1 MATAGTIELIPKE
14 VEAVKE
20 RARSARRFQLFAI
33 LFFVVSAA
41 VGGLLF
47 YYRQTRAQDLETVQ
61 AEAGRHEAAIADLSD
76 IETKIIGL
84 QDRTTAIP
92 RIFAERDY
100 FSTALVAVEISR
112 PLNVDVTGITMERGD
127 SEVAINGETASYSS
141 LAAFLDNLVSSQ
153 RGGTL
158 FLQAGLTSVNLDPST
173 GTISFTIESVMKAGG
188 LKKQ

>member
-33 LFFVVSAA
+33 LFFIVSAA

-61 AEAGRHEAAIADLSD
+61 AEVGRHEAAIADLSD
-76 IETKIIGL
+76 IETKVIL
-84 QDRTTAIP
+84 LRDRTTAIP
-92 RIFAERDY
+92 KIFAERDY
-100 FSTALVAVEISR
+100 LSTALVAVEISR
-112 PLNVDVTGITMERGD
+112 PSNVDVTGMTMERD
-127 SEVAINGETASYSS
+127 DTEVAINGETASYSS
-141 LAAFLDNLVSSQ
+141 LADFLDNLVSPQ

-158 FLQAGLTSVNLDPST
+158 FLQVGLTSVNLDPST
-173 GTISFTIESVMKAGG
+173 GMISFTIEALMRAGG
-188 LKKQ
+188 LKKE